1 MLKSIRNSLIAT
13 SLLYVVLGLVLLLM
27 PGLSLGFACLLIG
40 GSVLVSLGGRGCC
53 LVGADA
59 LGPAELLPLTL
70 GARAELYAPA
80 PKGRTVNPVGS
91 GDSFLAAYLYAAL
104 RGWPDREALSLANA
118 AGAANAQMFPAA
130 RVGWKEIG
138 PLLRGMDRKN

>member
-1 MLKSIRNSLIAT
+1 M
-13 SLLYVVLGLVLLLM
+13 
-27 PGLSLGFACLLIG
+27 
-40 GSVLVSLGGRGCC
+40 GSPS
-53 LVGADA
+53 
-59 LGPAELLPLTL
+59 

-80 PKGRTVNPVGS
+80 PKGKTVNPVGS

-104 RGWPDREALSLANA
+104 RGWPDEQALSLANA

>member
-1 MLKSIRNSLIAT
+1 M
-13 SLLYVVLGLVLLLM
+13 
-27 PGLSLGFACLLIG
+27 
-40 GSVLVSLGGRGCC
+40 
-53 LVGADA
+53 GADA

-80 PKGRTVNPVGS
+80 PKGKTVNPVGS
-91 GDSFLAAYLYAAL
+91 GDSFLAAYVYAAL
-104 RGWPDREALSLANA
+104 RGWPDEQALSLANA

-138 PLLRGMDRKN
+138 PLLRGRDEEN